1 MPVLKRCLYRFGTI
15 QYDLSTRTF
24 LVGVL
29 NVTPD
34 SFSDGGKFFDR
45 KRAVEHGLRMVEEGA
60 DFIDVGG
67 ESTRPGSEPIP
78 VDEELR
84 RVLPVI
90 EGLAAKVTVPISIDT
105 YKAAVAKRALE
116 AGATIVNDITGLRF
130 DPEMVHVI
138 VGCDASVI
146 IMHMQG
152 TPKTMQQNPVYAEVV
167 SEVRTF
173 LSKQA
178 AFAEKQGISQILID
192 PGIGFG
198 KRLEHNLEIFRRL
211 NEFTVLGYPLLIGP
225 SRKSFI
231 GTILNLPVD
240 SRFEGTAAA
249 VAVSILNGANLVRVH
264 DVQAM
269 KRVSMVVDAIKRGAI
284 ESALV

>member
-1 MPVLKRCLYRFGTI
+1 MSVLKRSLYRFGMI

-45 KRAVEHGLRMVEEGA
+45 KRAIEHGLRMVEEGA

-138 VGCDASVI
+138 VECNASVI

-152 TPKTMQQNPVYAEVV
+152 TPKTMQQNPVYGEVV

-173 LSKQA
+173 LSERA
-178 AFAEKQGISQILID
+178 AFAEEQGINQILID

-249 VAVSILNGANLVRVH
+249 VAVSILNGANVVRVH

>member
-1 MPVLKRCLYRFGTI
+1 MSVLKRSLYRFGTI

-45 KRAVEHGLRMVEEGA
+45 KRAIEHGLRMVEEGA

-138 VGCDASVI
+138 VECNASVI

-152 TPKTMQQNPVYAEVV
+152 TPKTMQQNPVYGEVV

-173 LSKQA
+173 LSERA
-178 AFAEKQGISQILID
+178 AFAEEQGINQILID

-249 VAVSILNGANLVRVH
+249 VAVSILNGANVVRVH